1 MAKGV
6 VTVDLD
12 KAKDIY
18 RDVLRSVRKPVL
30 EDLDVQFMRA
40 VETGNTAWQA
50 EIAAKKQ
57 ELRDLPSSPSIDKVK
72 KPEDFLKIFPDSL
85 KQE

>member
-6 VTVDLD
+6 VTIDME

-18 RDVLRSVRKPVL
+18 RDVLRSVRKPAL
-30 EDLDVQFMRA
+30 EDLDLQFMRA
-40 VETGNTAWQA
+40 IETGNTTLLA

-57 ELRDLPSSPSIDKVK
+57 ELRDLPANTAIDNVTSTQ
-72 KPEDFLKIFPDSL
+72 DFLKIFPDVL
-85 KQE
+85 KPE